1 MMRIQQKSFLKQRKS
16 GLIMYAIGLIL
27 LFALLVVGAESLK
40 QGLILFFFYITMFIF
55 ARYLQRHGGMGWQW
69 PA

>member
-1 MMRIQQKSFLKQRKS
+1 MRIQQEAFLKQGKS
-16 GLIMYAIGLIL
+16 RLIMYAVGLIL
-27 LFALLVVGAESLK
+27 LFALLVIGAESLT

>member
-1 MMRIQQKSFLKQRKS
+1 
-16 GLIMYAIGLIL
+16 MYAVGLVL
-27 LFALLVVGAESLK
+27 LLALLVIGAESLT
-40 QGLILFFFYITMFIF
+40 QGLILFFFYIAMFIF

>member
-1 MMRIQQKSFLKQRKS
+1 MRIQQESFLKKRNRR
-16 GLIMYAIGLIL
+16 LIMYAVGLVL
-27 LFALLVVGAESLK
+27 LLALLVIGAESLT
-40 QGLILFFFYITMFIF
+40 QGLILFFFYIAMFIF

>member
-1 MMRIQQKSFLKQRKS
+1 
-16 GLIMYAIGLIL
+16 MYAVGLIL
-27 LFALLVVGAESLK
+27 LFALLVIGAESLT